1 MALCRSPAPA
11 KTQDMHEPV
20 ELSYA
25 KCRELLGGGVLGRV
39 ALCTPDH
46 PVVLPVN
53 YSVVN
58 ESIVFR
64 TSPYSVI
71 AGHDWSRRIAFEVDH
86 FDYEDHKGWSVLAVG
101 RGSRVEEPDEIAA
114 IRRSADPRPWAAGAR
129 ELYVRLRWDELTGR
143 RLGHGW
149 THDNEMPVRRRQ

>member
-114 IRRSADPRPWAAGAR
+114 IRRSADPRPWAAGQR
-129 ELYVRLRWDELTGR
+129 NLYMKVVWRDLSGR
-143 RLGHGW
+143 RIGGDW
-149 THDNEMPVRRRQ
+149 SPTTMAPVHRAL